1 MSSWADLKS
10 CTYDMIASQQALA
23 EKNIISR
30 SLVKNSHNA
39 GSKSYACWGE
49 DMVSNLDS

>member
-1 MSSWADLKS
+1 
-10 CTYDMIASQQALA
+10 MITSFPALA

-30 SLVKNSHNA
+30 SLVKDSHNA
-39 GSKSYACWGE
+39 GTKSYACWGE